1 MAILSKED
9 FKIKKE
15 LNRPIISLDYGEKR
29 VGIAISDADCSIALP
44 NEVYERNKTNKDF
57 LYIKEF
63 IEKNN
68 VQAVLI
74 GMPYNMDGS
83 EGEQCKIVRDFSK
96 KLLEFINIS
105 IIYWDERLST
115 LAQEKI
121 LINKDVSRK
130 KRKKIIKN
138 IEKGKYAHFNARG
151 SLITFRTN
159 WNEIFPKE
167 KDEYELALEELGVNS
182 SEKEYYDN

>member
-1 MAILSKED
+1 MTIINKED

-15 LNRPIISLDYGEKR
+15 LNRPILSLDYGEKR
-29 VGIAISDADCSIALP
+29 VGIAISDAGCSIALP

-57 LYIKEF
+57 LYIKDF
-63 IEKNN
+63 IEKNDI
-68 VQAVLI
+68 QAVLI
-74 GMPYNMDGS
+74 GIPYNMDGS
-83 EGEQCKIVRDFSK
+83 EGEQCKIVKNFSK

-130 KRKKIIKN
+130 KRKKVIDKLAAGYFLQSFLDFLKN
-138 IEKGKYAHFNARG
+138 
-151 SLITFRTN
+151 
-159 WNEIFPKE
+159 
-167 KDEYELALEELGVNS
+167 
-182 SEKEYYDN
+182 

>member
-1 MAILSKED
+1 MTIINKED
-9 FKIKKE
+9 FKIKKK
-15 LNRPIISLDYGEKR
+15 LNRPILSLDYGEKR
-29 VGIAISDADCSIALP
+29 IGIAISDNECSIALP
-44 NEVYERNKTNKDF
+44 SEVLKRNKTDKDF

-68 VQAVLI
+68 IQAVLI

-83 EGEQCKIVRDFSK
+83 EGEKCKIVKSFSK

-121 LINKDVSRK
+121 LISKDVSRK
-130 KRKKIIKN
+130 KRKKVIDKLAAAYFLQSFLDFLKN
-138 IEKGKYAHFNARG
+138 
-151 SLITFRTN
+151 
-159 WNEIFPKE
+159 
-167 KDEYELALEELGVNS
+167 
-182 SEKEYYDN
+182 